1 MANLETLIETPLTID
16 AVKTRLIEALPQQFE
31 KSIDPNLTELII
43 TSEWFQTN
51 LTVQL
56 EKMAQ
61 RNALIKGEIV

>member
-1 MANLETLIETPLTID
+1 
-16 AVKTRLIEALPQQFE
+16 KTRLIVALPQQLE
-31 KSIDPNLTELII
+31 KSIDPNLTEPFI

-61 RNALIKGEIV
+61 RNAFIKGEFV